1 MIIFEDQ
8 LARIIEVLPPLTSG
22 DLTQKINFGWGT
34 KEVLTQYLTQKGKLS
49 FPLIWLEEGAD
60 VNDLRE
66 PSVKRKARINIIYES
81 QAPAEFNPYQ
91 HEYDFKLILQPIK
104 VATTYKMGHF
114 VAKPMLVKNDIPKI
128 TKKLQ
133 EHDTSTFGAYFNKKG
148 LEVKLEQLLE
158 LEKKMLVEET
168 RKDNFKKTKNESS
181 IKNNLGE

>member
-22 DLTQKINFGWGT
+22 NLTQQINFGWGT

-66 PSVKRKARINIIYES
+66 PSVKRNARINIIYES

-91 HEYDFKLILQPIK
+91 HEYDFKLILQPILDNLLL
-104 VATTYKMGHF
+104 ALQQSGISRYSDGNFTTQRVKKFSMREEIN
-114 VAKPMLVKNDIPKI
+114 KNLVFICNAIVLDAEI
-128 TKKLQ
+128 TFSGISSCLQ
-133 EHDTSTFGAYFNKKG
+133 TIQFN
-148 LEVKLEQLLE
+148 
-158 LEKKMLVEET
+158 
-168 RKDNFKKTKNESS
+168 N
-181 IKNNLGE
+181 

>member
-22 DLTQKINFGWGT
+22 GLTQQINFGWGT

-66 PSVKRKARINIIYES
+66 PSVKRNARINIIYES

-91 HEYDFKLILQPIK
+91 HEYDFKLILQPILDNLLL
-104 VATTYKMGHF
+104 ALQQSGISRYSDGNFTTQRVKKFSMREEIN
-114 VAKPMLVKNDIPKI
+114 KNLVFICNAIVLDAEI
-128 TKKLQ
+128 TFSGVSSCLQ
-133 EHDTSTFGAYFNKKG
+133 TIKFN
-148 LEVKLEQLLE
+148 
-158 LEKKMLVEET
+158 
-168 RKDNFKKTKNESS
+168 N
-181 IKNNLGE
+181 

>member
-22 DLTQKINFGWGT
+22 NLTQKINFGWGT

-66 PSVKRKARINIIYES
+66 PSVKRNARINIIYES

-91 HEYDFKLILQPIK
+91 HEYDFKLILQPILDNLLL
-104 VATTYKMGHF
+104 ALQQSGISRYSDGNFTTQRVKKFSMREEIN
-114 VAKPMLVKNDIPKI
+114 KNLVFICNAIVLDAEI
-128 TKKLQ
+128 TFSGISSCLQ
-133 EHDTSTFGAYFNKKG
+133 TIQFN
-148 LEVKLEQLLE
+148 
-158 LEKKMLVEET
+158 
-168 RKDNFKKTKNESS
+168 N
-181 IKNNLGE
+181 

>member
-22 DLTQKINFGWGT
+22 GLTQKINFGWGT

-66 PSVKRKARINIIYES
+66 PSVKRNARINIIYES

-91 HEYDFKLILQPIK
+91 HEYDFKLILQPILDNLLL
-104 VATTYKMGHF
+104 ALQQSGISRYSDGNFTTQRVKKFSMREEIN
-114 VAKPMLVKNDIPKI
+114 KNLVFICNAIVLDAEI
-128 TKKLQ
+128 TFSGISSCLQ
-133 EHDTSTFGAYFNKKG
+133 TIQFN
-148 LEVKLEQLLE
+148 
-158 LEKKMLVEET
+158 
-168 RKDNFKKTKNESS
+168 N
-181 IKNNLGE
+181 

>member
-22 DLTQKINFGWGT
+22 GLTQKINFGWGT

-66 PSVKRKARINIIYES
+66 PSVKRNARINIIYES

-91 HEYDFKLILQPIK
+91 HEYDFKLILQPILDNLLL
-104 VATTYKMGHF
+104 ALQQSGISRYTDANFTTQRVKKFSMREEIN
-114 VAKPMLVKNDIPKI
+114 KNLVFICNAIVLDAEI
-128 TKKLQ
+128 TFSGVSSCLQ
-133 EHDTSTFGAYFNKKG
+133 TIKFN
-148 LEVKLEQLLE
+148 
-158 LEKKMLVEET
+158 
-168 RKDNFKKTKNESS
+168 N
-181 IKNNLGE
+181 

>member
-91 HEYDFKLILQPIK
+91 HEYDFKLILQPILDNLLL
-104 VATTYKMGHF
+104 ALQQSGISRYSDSNFTTQRVKKFSMREEIN
-114 VAKPMLVKNDIPKI
+114 KNLVFICNAIVLDAEI
-128 TKKLQ
+128 TFSGVSSCLQ
-133 EHDTSTFGAYFNKKG
+133 TIQFN
-148 LEVKLEQLLE
+148 
-158 LEKKMLVEET
+158 
-168 RKDNFKKTKNESS
+168 N
-181 IKNNLGE
+181 

>member
-22 DLTQKINFGWGT
+22 NLTQQINFGWGT

-66 PSVKRKARINIIYES
+66 PSVKRNARINIIYES

-91 HEYDFKLILQPIK
+91 HEFDFKLILQPI
-104 VATTYKMGHF
+104 VDNLLLALQQSGISRYSDGNFTTQRVKKFSMREEIN
-114 VAKPMLVKNDIPKI
+114 KNLVFICNAIVLDAEI
-128 TKKLQ
+128 TFSGISSCLQ
-133 EHDTSTFGAYFNKKG
+133 TIQFN
-148 LEVKLEQLLE
+148 
-158 LEKKMLVEET
+158 
-168 RKDNFKKTKNESS
+168 N
-181 IKNNLGE
+181 

>member
-22 DLTQKINFGWGT
+22 GLTQKINFGWGT

-66 PSVKRKARINIIYES
+66 PSVKRNARINIIYES

-91 HEYDFKLILQPIK
+91 HEYDFKLILQPILDNLLL
-104 VATTYKMGHF
+104 ALQQSGISRYSDGNFTTQRVKKFSMREEIN
-114 VAKPMLVKNDIPKI
+114 KNLVFICNAIVLDAEI
-128 TKKLQ
+128 TFSGVSSCLQ
-133 EHDTSTFGAYFNKKG
+133 TIQFN
-148 LEVKLEQLLE
+148 
-158 LEKKMLVEET
+158 
-168 RKDNFKKTKNESS
+168 N
-181 IKNNLGE
+181 

>member
-66 PSVKRKARINIIYES
+66 PSVKRNARINIIYES

-91 HEYDFKLILQPIK
+91 HEYDFKLILQPILDNLLL
-104 VATTYKMGHF
+104 ALQQSGISRYSDGNFTTQRVKKFSMREEIN
-114 VAKPMLVKNDIPKI
+114 KNLVFICNAIVLDAEI
-128 TKKLQ
+128 TFSGVSSCLQ
-133 EHDTSTFGAYFNKKG
+133 TIQFN
-148 LEVKLEQLLE
+148 
-158 LEKKMLVEET
+158 
-168 RKDNFKKTKNESS
+168 N
-181 IKNNLGE
+181 